1 MIVFH
6 GSYCE
11 IEHPDLSFSREKLD
25 FGKGFYL
32 TPLKEQAERWC
43 TRYVRIGKTGYV
55 NVYEMD
61 EYIFS
66 AAHLRIKT
74 FTEYN
79 EEWLDYI
86 FACRQG
92 KDIYK
97 QYDVV
102 TGGIANDKIFAT
114 IDSYFSGYMSKEM
127 ALEKLK
133 FEKPNHQI
141 CILTQE
147 ALNMYLHFK
156 EAIKL
161 N

>member
-1 MIVFH
+1 MVVFH

-11 IEHPDLSFSREKLD
+11 IEHPDISFSRDKLD
-25 FGKGFYL
+25 FGRGFYL

-43 TRYVRIGKTGYV
+43 TRYIRIGKSGYV
-55 NVYEMD
+55 NVYELD
-61 EYIFS
+61 EAIFCS
-66 AAHLRIKT
+66 ANLKIKN
-74 FTEYN
+74 FAEYN

-92 KDIYK
+92 KEVYQ

-114 IDSYFSGYMSKEM
+114 IDSYFAGYMSKEM
-127 ALEKLK
+127 ALDKLK
-133 FEKPNHQI
+133 YEKPNHQI
-141 CILTQE
+141 CILDQE
-147 ALNMYLHFK
+147 ALDMYLHFK
-156 EAIKL
+156 ESIKL

>member
-1 MIVFH
+1 
-6 GSYCE
+6 
-11 IEHPDLSFSREKLD
+11 
-25 FGKGFYL
+25 
-32 TPLKEQAERWC
+32 
-43 TRYVRIGKTGYV
+43 
-55 NVYEMD
+55 MD
-61 EYIFS
+61 ESIFS

-92 KDIYK
+92 KDMYK